1 MDAQPEQYLTWPQV
15 QPLFGGISRTT
26 AWRGVRDGWLPRPVQ
41 VSPGRHAWRA
51 SEVSAWQDQLRPRAA
66 PEPIRQPRF
75 DAP

>member
-1 MDAQPEQYLTWPQV
+1 MHDDGPEQFLGWREV

-51 SEVSAWQDQLRPRAA
+51 SDVAAWQDRLSHRRAPVPGGLHEA
-66 PEPIRQPRF
+66 RT
-75 DAP
+75 